1 MTNAIRRHK
10 RWTGSRWVPNMRG
23 SLSTWNW
30 KQRNAKPQHWGQ
42 IAPKPA
48 PRAKANR
55 SLSSARKRDAS
66 PAASSGGTY
75 CQNSPCRH
83 GWISSLDDGDCEGGE
98 ITNSCGPFV
107 RRQSSEPRSHSRKES
122 PRAARPTNCCCESAT
137 LMLKRKLR
145 IVKRTPPA
153 IGVCECCNTRFKSIE
168 PSEPNG

>member
-30 KQRNAKPQHWGQ
+30 KQRNAKPQHLGQ

-122 PRAARPTNCCCESAT
+122 PRAAPPHK
-137 LMLKRKLR
+137 LLLR
-145 IVKRTPPA
+145 ICDTHAEAQTADRKA
-153 IGVCECCNTRFKSIE
+153 N
-168 PSEPNG
+168 PSGHWRLRVL